1 MNRGS
6 AWLEG
11 ARMAPSAHNTQP
23 WRFAPQTDCILV
35 RWESERML
43 LAGDPTL
50 RDLYLSLGA
59 AIESACLASARAGVP
74 LIFIPH
80 PESDERTVGSLL
92 PCDDALDPNDLLLAK
107 SLETRHTART
117 AHSPRPVSS
126 EVLLSLHEEAR
137 RGNCTLYVM
146 VEREGIHRL
155 ARLARQATASQFAD
169 AAIHAELWQWLRLDA
184 KAPAYRRDGLTAD
197 CLNLQGASLALA
209 RLTLPP
215 TRMRWLRRVGLH
227 HLLAFDSQWTIQRSA
242 SLCLLTAPSASRVDL
257 LQTGRVL
264 MRLWLMAAAAGLSTH
279 PVSALLDCSTTVAPT
294 VAVFGAEQETPAS
307 LFRLG
312 ATPAVARAPRLPAEE
327 LLEVSSEDE
336 RSGCTANHS
345 EVRGGKTDE

>member
-1 MNRGS
+1 MNIGD

-23 WRFAPQTDCILV
+23 WRFALQTDRILV
-35 RWESERML
+35 GWETERML
-43 LAGDPTL
+43 LAGDPTK
-50 RDLYLSLGA
+50 RDLYLTLGA

-74 LIFIPH
+74 LTFISH
-80 PESDERTVGSLL
+80 PGSDERTVGFLVPRDGST
-92 PCDDALDPNDLLLAK
+92 DPNDLLLAK

-117 AHSPRPVSS
+117 PHSPQPVSS
-126 EVLLSLHEEAR
+126 EVLLSLQEEAR

-146 VEREGIHRL
+146 VECEGIHRL
-155 ARLARQATASQFAD
+155 ARLAQQATASQFAD

-184 KAPAYRRDGLTAD
+184 KAPAYHRDGLTAD
-197 CLNLQGASLALA
+197 CLNLRGASLTLA

-215 TRMRWLRRVGLH
+215 TRMRWLRRFGLH
-227 HLLAFDSQWTIQRSA
+227 HLLARDTQWTVQRSA
-242 SLCLLTAPSASRVDL
+242 SLCLLTAPSPSRVDL
-257 LQTGRVL
+257 VQTGRVL

-294 VAVFGAEQETPAS
+294 LAVFGAEHEAPAA

-327 LLEVSSEDE
+327 LLEGV
-336 RSGCTANHS
+336 
-345 EVRGGKTDE
+345 

>member
-1 MNRGS
+1 MNIGD

-23 WRFAPQTDCILV
+23 WRFALQTDRILV
-35 RWESERML
+35 GWETERL
-43 LAGDPTL
+43 LSAGDPTN

-59 AIESACLASARAGVP
+59 AIEGACLASARAGVP
-74 LIFIPH
+74 LTFIPH

-92 PCDDALDPNDLLLAK
+92 PCDGPIDPNDLLVAEA
-107 SLETRHTART
+107 LETRHTART
-117 AHSPRPVSS
+117 PHSPQPVPP
-126 EVLLSLHEEAR
+126 EVLLSLQEEAR
-137 RGNCTLYVM
+137 RGICTLYVM
-146 VEREGIHRL
+146 VEREGMRRL

-197 CLNLQGASLALA
+197 CLNLQGINLALA

-215 TRMRWLRRVGLH
+215 TRMRWLRRFGLH
-227 HLLAFDSQWTIQRSA
+227 HLLACDTQWTVQRSA
-242 SLCLLTAPSASRVDL
+242 SLCLLTAPSACRTDL

-279 PVSALLDCSTTVAPT
+279 PVSALLDCSTTVT
-294 VAVFGAEQETPAS
+294 LTLAVFGAERETPAS

-327 LLEVSSEDE
+327 LLEGVL
-336 RSGCTANHS
+336 
-345 EVRGGKTDE
+345 

>member
-1 MNRGS
+1 MNIGY

-23 WRFAPQTDCILV
+23 WRFALKTHRILV
-35 RWESERML
+35 EWETERML
-43 LAGDPTL
+43 LAGDPTN

-74 LIFIPH
+74 LTFIPH
-80 PESDERTVGSLL
+80 PESDERTVGFLV
-92 PCDDALDPNDLLLAK
+92 PCDDSTDPNDLLLAK

-117 AHSPRPVSS
+117 PHSPQPVPS
-126 EVLLSLHEEAR
+126 EVLLSLQEEAR

-155 ARLARQATASQFAD
+155 ARLAQQATASQFAD

-184 KAPAYRRDGLTAD
+184 KAPAYQRDGLTAD
-197 CLNLQGASLALA
+197 CLNLRGASLTLA

-215 TRMRWLRRVGLH
+215 TRMRWLRRFGLH
-227 HLLAFDSQWTIQRSA
+227 HLLARDTQWTVQRSA
-242 SLCLLTAPSASRVDL
+242 SLCLLTALSPSRVDL
-257 LQTGRVL
+257 VQTGRVL

-279 PVSALLDCSTTVAPT
+279 PVSALLDCSTTVVPT
-294 VAVFGAEQETPAS
+294 LAVFGAEQETPAS

-312 ATPAVARAPRLPAEE
+312 PTPAVARAPRLPAEE
-327 LLEVSSEDE
+327 LLEGV
-336 RSGCTANHS
+336 
-345 EVRGGKTDE
+345 